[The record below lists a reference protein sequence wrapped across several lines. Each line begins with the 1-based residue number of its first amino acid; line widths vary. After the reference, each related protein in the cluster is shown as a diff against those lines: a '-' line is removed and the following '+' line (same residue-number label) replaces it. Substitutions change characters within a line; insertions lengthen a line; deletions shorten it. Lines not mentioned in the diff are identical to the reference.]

1 MWKKSWP
8 LRLACY
14 KRPIMV
20 PCISLY
26 SENVFAC
33 SCSGNGYGFPGS
45 GLWKNGTCPEVLF
58 RQVRFGGGTAIPVV
72 LNIQFWI
79 PDCDMNI
86 IREAGSCWL
95 YLSEYGP
102 CSVPADEDILS
113 ASIPVNALRSC
124 HGTKKICYERIMTVC
139 TGMNHSALSGLF
151 SRIPFVPEA
160 VAYQ

>member
-1 MWKKSWP
+1 MGTVFPVQDYGKTVRVRKS
-8 LRLACY
+8 CFG
-14 KRPIMV
+14 K
-20 PCISLY
+20 CDS
-26 SENVFAC
+26 
-33 SCSGNGYGFPGS
+33 
-45 GLWKNGTCPEVLF
+45 
-58 RQVRFGGGTAIPVV
+58 GGGTAIPVV

-79 PDCDMNI
+79 PDGDMNI

-102 CSVPADEDILS
+102 CPVPADEDILS

-139 TGMNHSALSGLF
+139 TGMNHGALSGLF

-160 VAYQ
+160 AAYEQG

>member
-1 MWKKSWP
+1 MEKV
-8 LRLACY
+8 LAAS
-14 KRPIMV
+14 IG
-20 PCISLY
+20 LLQTA
-26 SENVFAC
+26 NH
-33 SCSGNGYGFPGS
+33 GS
-45 GLWKNGTCPEVLF
+45 VYFTLF
-58 RQVRFGGGTAIPVV
+58 GKCVCMFLFGQWVRFSRFRIMEKRYVSGSLVSASAIRGGTAIPMV

-102 CSVPADEDILS
+102 CPVPADEDILS

-139 TGMNHSALSGLF
+139 TGMNHGALSGLF
-151 SRIPFVPEA
+151 SRMPFVPEA

>member
-1 MWKKSWP
+1 MGTVFPVPDYGKTVRVRKS
-8 LRLACY
+8 C
-14 KRPIMV
+14 
-20 PCISLY
+20 
-26 SENVFAC
+26 
-33 SCSGNGYGFPGS
+33 
-45 GLWKNGTCPEVLF
+45 
-58 RQVRFGGGTAIPVV
+58 FGKCDSRGGTVIPVV

-124 HGTKKICYERIMTVC
+124 HGTKKICYERTMTVC
-139 TGMNHSALSGLF
+139 TGMNHGALSGLF

-160 VAYQ
+160 VAYEQG

>member
-1 MWKKSWP
+1 MGTVFPVPDYGKTVRVWK
-8 LRLACY
+8 
-14 KRPIMV
+14 
-20 PCISLY
+20 
-26 SENVFAC
+26 
-33 SCSGNGYGFPGS
+33 SCFGKCDSG
-45 GLWKNGTCPEVLF
+45 
-58 RQVRFGGGTAIPVV
+58 GGGTAIPMV

-102 CSVPADEDILS
+102 CPVPADEDILS

-124 HGTKKICYERIMTVC
+124 HGTKKICYERTMTVC
-139 TGMNHSALSGLF
+139 TGMNHGALSGLF
-151 SRIPFVPEA
+151 SRMPFVPEA